1 MDWYYV
7 QNGKRMGPVSEEE
20 LQTLVST
27 GVISSEGLVWR
38 TGMTQWQRYQDVQ
51 TQSGAGRVGTMQD
64 TRATLYKCVE
74 CGKLYPADE
83 MVRYGE
89 SMVCAACKPLFFQRL
104 KEGAPL
110 PSKLHYGGFW
120 IRFLAK
126 TVDSFILVIANG
138 LIQSG
143 FYATIFRLEPGKP
156 PGRGFFL
163 VWFLMM
169 LLQLAV
175 AASYSTFFV
184 GKFAA
189 TPGKMACGLKVVTAD
204 GGRVSYARALGRYF
218 AEMLSSLILA
228 IGYIMAAF
236 DNEKRTLHD
245 RICNTRVIHK

>member
-38 TGMTQWQRYQDVQ
+38 RGMTQWQPYRDVQ
-51 TQSGAGRVGTMQD
+51 AQSNAGHVKTMQG
-64 TRATLYKCVE
+64 TSATLYKCVE
-74 CGKLYPADE
+74 CGKSYPADE

-89 SMVCAACKPLFFQRL
+89 STVCAACKPVFFQRL

-110 PSKLHYGGFW
+110 PSKMYYGGFW
-120 IRFLAK
+120 IRFVAK
-126 TVDSFILVIANG
+126 IVDWFILGVANG
-138 LIQSG
+138 LLQFG
-143 FYATIFRLEPGKP
+143 FTMTIFRLEPGKP

-163 VWFLMM
+163 VWSLMM
-169 LLQLAV
+169 LLQIAV
-175 AASYSTFFV
+175 TASYSTFFV

-204 GGRVSYARALGRYF
+204 GGKVSYARALGRYF
-218 AEMLSSLILA
+218 AEMLNGFTLM

-236 DNEKRTLHD
+236 DKEKRALHD